1 MQSVVLSGNA
11 FNTPIF
17 WVQVDLI
24 LCEHIRPMPEK
35 TLNVSVF
42 CGKSKNFNTGQCS
55 HLHDH
60 PPLSGTCTCSRPTPR
75 CNLSQKPPHLHRSL
89 QLLRSTVT
97 FAATKSGFLPL
108 LMKHPLSP
116 GPHLD
121 NSPAVMSL
129 QEDSS
134 SSLLHW

>member
-1 MQSVVLSGNA
+1 MFISSFCTGPVLVAPSAVAVAIVESIAYHWFENHP
-11 FNTPIF
+11 NCHHP
-17 WVQVDLI
+17 
-24 LCEHIRPMPEK
+24 C
-35 TLNVSVF
+35 
-42 CGKSKNFNTGQCS
+42 
-55 HLHDH
+55 HLSIVNCCHLRDR